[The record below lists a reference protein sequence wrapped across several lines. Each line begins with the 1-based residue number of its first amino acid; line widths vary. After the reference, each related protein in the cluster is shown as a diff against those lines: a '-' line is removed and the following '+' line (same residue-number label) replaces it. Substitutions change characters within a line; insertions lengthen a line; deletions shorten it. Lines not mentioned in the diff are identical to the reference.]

1 MKVGD
6 LIKERQYPEVGLIVD
21 IKTFAYHATNSNT
34 ATYGVLDPN
43 GNVVWFGPEYIEN
56 HCEVVSESR

>member
-6 LIKERQYPEVGLIVD
+6 LIKERCYPEVGLIVD
-21 IKTFAYHATNSNT
+21 IKLTPINSNS
-34 ATYGVLDPN
+34 ATYAVLDPN

>member
-1 MKVGD
+1 VHVGD

-21 IKTFAYHATNSNT
+21 IKTLPTNSNT